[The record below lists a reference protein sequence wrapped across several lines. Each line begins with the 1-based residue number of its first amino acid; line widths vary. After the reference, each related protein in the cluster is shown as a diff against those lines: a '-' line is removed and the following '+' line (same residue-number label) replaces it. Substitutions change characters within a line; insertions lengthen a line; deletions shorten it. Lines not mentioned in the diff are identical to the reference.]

1 MALPRPQQQHPQIS
15 PFDLVDTQ
23 RTDPY
28 KRNFVFTP
36 PRWKGWNVF
45 VVVVVAGSW
54 SPLRCHQRWRSEHMW
69 PALHN
74 DEL

>member
-1 MALPRPQQQHPQIS
+1 MALPRPQQQQPQIF
-15 PFDLVDTQ
+15 PFDLDTQ

-36 PRWKGWNVF
+36 PRWKGWNVVF
-45 VVVVVAGSW
+45 AVVVAGSW
-54 SPLRCHQRWRSEHMW
+54 SPLLCHQRRRSEHRW
-69 PALHN
+69 PALYN